1 MSSVNSKN
9 KKKEV
14 IPIEQQILEWAKDLG
29 YPYQNQL
36 YTAENSSQIS
46 EDDLRK

>member
-1 MSSVNSKN
+1 MSSVNSKS

-14 IPIEQQILEWAKDLG
+14 PIEQQILEWAKDLG